1 MTMQTTPTRG
11 LRGAEGFTLVE
22 LLVTLLL
29 MTVLLALAAGALR
42 HYWWVQSLEGG
53 QDSIVT
59 DLRGLQQRVTSET
72 FPVVYGARFTAGSSF
87 WENVRYDPV
96 ANSCS
101 VVREA
106 DLDGGEFSGGVVVES
121 AEFED
126 YITGG
131 NDASDGCTSGL
142 TGASVVFFFARGTA
156 TPGELTLVHSTL
168 DRRKDVCVTGLTARV
183 DEGACS

>member
-1 MTMQTTPTRG
+1 MTTNRTPTRVSG
-11 LRGAEGFTLVE
+11 GTEGFTLVE

-29 MTVLLALAAGALR
+29 LAVLMAIAGTAIR
-42 HYWWVQSLEGG
+42 HYWWAQSLEGG

-72 FPVVYGARFTAGSSF
+72 FPVVYGARFIAGSSR
-87 WENVRYDPV
+87 WQNVKYDPV

-101 VVREA
+101 VVREG

-121 AEFED
+121 GDFED

-131 NDASDGCTSGL
+131 NNASEGCASGL

-156 TPGELTLVHSTL
+156 TPGELTLLQSTL
-168 DRRKDVCVTGLTARV
+168 DERTDVCVTGLTARV
-183 DEGACS
+183 DEGAC

>member
-1 MTMQTTPTRG
+1 M
-11 LRGAEGFTLVE
+11 
-22 LLVTLLL
+22 
-29 MTVLLALAAGALR
+29 VLLTILLTLAAGALR

-59 DLRGLQQRVTSET
+59 DLRGLQQRVVSET
-72 FPVVYGARFTAGSSF
+72 FPVVYGARFTASSSR
-87 WENVRYDPV
+87 WENVKYDPV
-96 ANSCS
+96 ANSCL
-101 VVREA
+101 VVREG

-131 NDASDGCTSGL
+131 NNASDGCTTGL

-156 TPGELTLVHSTL
+156 TPGELTLVHPSL

-183 DEGACS
+183 DEGAC

>member
-1 MTMQTTPTRG
+1 MIMRSTPTRE

-29 MTVLLALAAGALR
+29 LTVLLTLAAGALR
-42 HYWWVQSLEGG
+42 HYWFVQSLEGG

-72 FPVVYGARFTAGSSF
+72 FPVVYGALFTAGESR
-87 WENVRYDPV
+87 WQNVKYDPV

-106 DLDGGEFSGGVVVES
+106 DLDGGEFTGGVVVES

-126 YITGG
+126 YVTGG
-131 NDASDGCTSGL
+131 DNASDGCTSGL

-168 DRRKDVCVTGLTARV
+168 DRRKGVCVTKLTARV
-183 DEGACS
+183 DEGAC

>member
-1 MTMQTTPTRG
+1 MTTHTTPTRA
-11 LRGAEGFTLVE
+11 LKSSEGFTLVE

-29 MTVLLALAAGALR
+29 LTVLLAMAGTALR
-42 HYWWVQSLEGG
+42 HYWWLQSLEGG

-59 DLRGLQQRVTSET
+59 DLRGLQQRVASET
-72 FPVVYGARFTAGSSF
+72 FPVVYGARFTAGKSR
-87 WENVRYDPV
+87 WQNVKYDPI

-106 DLDGGEFSGGVVVES
+106 DLDGGEFSGGVAVES
-121 AEFED
+121 SEFED

-131 NDASDGCTSGL
+131 NNATAGCTSGL

-156 TPGELTLVHSTL
+156 TPGELTLVQTTL

-183 DEGACS
+183 DEGAC

>member
-1 MTMQTTPTRG
+1 MTTHRTSTRALKDAG
-11 LRGAEGFTLVE
+11 GFTLLE
-22 LLVTLLL
+22 ILVTMLLL
-29 MTVLLALAAGALR
+29 TILLTLTAGALR

-72 FPVVYGARFTAGSSF
+72 FPVVYGARFTASSSR
-87 WENVRYDPV
+87 WENVKYDPV

-101 VVREA
+101 VVREG

-126 YITGG
+126 YVTGG
-131 NDASDGCTSGL
+131 NNASDGCTTGL

-156 TPGELTLVHSTL
+156 TPGQMTLLQTSL
-168 DRRKDVCVTGLTARV
+168 NRRKDVCVTGLTARV
-183 DEGACS
+183 DEGAC

>member
-1 MTMQTTPTRG
+1 MTRQQTPTRAFG
-11 LRGAEGFTLVE
+11 GTEGFTLVE

-29 MTVLLALAAGALR
+29 LAVLMAIAGTALR

-53 QDSIVT
+53 QNSIVT

-72 FPVVYGARFTAGSSF
+72 FPVVYGARFTAGGSR
-87 WENVRYDPV
+87 WQNVKYDPV

-101 VVREA
+101 VVREG
-106 DLDGGEFSGGVVVES
+106 DFDGGEFSGGVVVES
-121 AEFED
+121 GEFED

-131 NDASDGCTSGL
+131 INASDGCKSGL

-156 TPGELTLVHSTL
+156 TPGQLTLVQSSL
-168 DRRKDVCVTGLTARV
+168 DQRKDVCVTGLTARV
-183 DEGACS
+183 DEGAC